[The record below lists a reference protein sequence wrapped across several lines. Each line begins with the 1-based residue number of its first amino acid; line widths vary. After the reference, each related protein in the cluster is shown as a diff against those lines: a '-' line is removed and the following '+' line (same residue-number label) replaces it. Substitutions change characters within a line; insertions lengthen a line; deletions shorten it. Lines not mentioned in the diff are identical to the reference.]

1 MTLSGDKMRD
11 QSLGYI
17 LMALITLWIYVTV
30 VIDAVIKK

>member
-1 MTLSGDKMRD
+1 MRD

-17 LMALITLWIYVTV
+17 LMALMTLWIYVTV